1 MAGTARL
8 ASTALGLALGRCGAE
23 RGLGLVKA
31 DEQHTG
37 PMAAPRLRSLFECLG
52 EVPECRRDRG
62 KRYPLNTV
70 LAIAVAARLAGYRG
84 VNAFAQFAALLS
96 QEQLEAVGAFWSP
109 SKQRYTAPA
118 ITTFHNILAALPP
131 ETLDN
136 AIGQWTGQHSTAH
149 APVAMDGKDLRGA
162 SKQTEDGRRMMVA
175 AVEHDSGMVLG
186 QVEVDSKSNEI
197 PAVRELSSS
206 LDLAGRIVTVDAMH
220 AQHETARCLLGRRAD
235 YVISAIKDNQETI
248 LEDLKAID
256 FSDAPWHE
264 TVDKG
269 HGRIE
274 RRRCAAVDLS
284 GAEWDGYA
292 NLHGRRQTMR
302 IEREREILKTGK
314 SSIEVTW
321 SLTSLGTDRAGP
333 EELLALVRNHWHIEN
348 RLHYVRDFTYDED
361 RCRAYVR
368 HLPRNLACLTNVAI
382 AIVRCSGRFR
392 YLPEANRHYAARAQ
406 DVVHRRVRHA
416 VAPHQL
422 VPAVHVDMVL
432 VAVMAL
438 AVLLG
443 PARVGIL
450 LGPLGRLV
458 LPALGRLAILDP
470 RVVVPAIA
478 LFGHRHDR
486 GVDDLAAHRQ
496 VALLLQIAVEVLEQC
511 LDHARLRQLFPVEP
525 HRLGVGDL
533 VLETETQEPH
543 EREAVAKLVLH
554 LVVRE
559 IVKLAENDRL
569 EHHHSVPGLTP
580 RRRLPFLGRLAP
592 YRIETWPEVC
602 PPNHFVDLHQRVVL
616 GVQTSIPLRDVE
628 KPHLAHSR
636 FPRIPLSRRQD
647 STQLRAREGIFRG
660 AL

>member
-1 MAGTARL
+1 MIG
-8 ASTALGLALGRCGAE
+8 
-23 RGLGLVKA
+23 
-31 DEQHTG
+31 
-37 PMAAPRLRSLFECLG
+37 
-52 EVPECRRDRG
+52 G

-220 AQHETARCLLGRRAD
+220 AQHETARCLLGRRQA
-235 YVISAIKDNQETI
+235 
-248 LEDLKAID
+248 
-256 FSDAPWHE
+256 
-264 TVDKG
+264 
-269 HGRIE
+269 
-274 RRRCAAVDLS
+274 
-284 GAEWDGYA
+284 
-292 NLHGRRQTMR
+292 MR

-406 DVVHRRVRHA
+406 D
-416 VAPHQL
+416 
-422 VPAVHVDMVL
+422 
-432 VAVMAL
+432 AL
-438 AVLLG
+438 D
-443 PARVGIL
+443 
-450 LGPLGRLV
+450 
-458 LPALGRLAILDP
+458 AIL
-470 RVVVPAIA
+470 IA
-478 LFGHRHDR
+478 PT
-486 GVDDLAAHRQ
+486 A
-496 VALLLQIAVEVLEQC
+496 
-511 LDHARLRQLFPVEP
+511 
-525 HRLGVGDL
+525 
-533 VLETETQEPH
+533 
-543 EREAVAKLVLH
+543 
-554 LVVRE
+554 
-559 IVKLAENDRL
+559 
-569 EHHHSVPGLTP
+569 
-580 RRRLPFLGRLAP
+580 
-592 YRIETWPEVC
+592 
-602 PPNHFVDLHQRVVL
+602 
-616 GVQTSIPLRDVE
+616 
-628 KPHLAHSR
+628 
-636 FPRIPLSRRQD
+636 
-647 STQLRAREGIFRG
+647 
-660 AL
+660 

>member
-1 MAGTARL
+1 MATLPAQDLSVDLRAVTVRPTWGAQEHRRWDRLVAEHHYLPFHGVIGKGLRHVAVHGETWLALIGWQPGAFKLAARDRWIGWPAEQRFRRLHLIANNSRFVILTPGRVHNL
-8 ASTALGLALGRCGAE
+8 ASRVLGLSLRRLSQDIQAVHGYPVFLAE
-23 RGLGLVKA
+23 TFVDVSRFVGTCYRASNWRSLGLTRGFAREPGGSARWRHHGQPKEIFVFELTDA
-31 DEQHTG
+31 AAEALSRTEVPAHWNAEQHTE

-206 LDLAGRIVTVDAMH
+206 LDLAGRIVTVGCDARPARDGALPARAPRRLRDQRHQRTIRKPSSKTSRRSTSATRPGTKPSTRAM
-220 AQHETARCLLGRRAD
+220 AASSAAAVPPSTSPAPNGTATRTSTGA
-235 YVISAIKDNQETI
+235 A
-248 LEDLKAID
+248 
-256 FSDAPWHE
+256 
-264 TVDKG
+264 
-269 HGRIE
+269 
-274 RRRCAAVDLS
+274 RRCASNAS
-284 GAEWDGYA
+284 A
-292 NLHGRRQTMR
+292 RSSRP
-302 IEREREILKTGK
+302 GK

-406 DVVHRRVRHA
+406 D
-416 VAPHQL
+416 
-422 VPAVHVDMVL
+422 
-432 VAVMAL
+432 AL
-438 AVLLG
+438 D
-443 PARVGIL
+443 
-450 LGPLGRLV
+450 
-458 LPALGRLAILDP
+458 AIL
-470 RVVVPAIA
+470 IA
-478 LFGHRHDR
+478 PT
-486 GVDDLAAHRQ
+486 A
-496 VALLLQIAVEVLEQC
+496 
-511 LDHARLRQLFPVEP
+511 
-525 HRLGVGDL
+525 
-533 VLETETQEPH
+533 
-543 EREAVAKLVLH
+543 
-554 LVVRE
+554 
-559 IVKLAENDRL
+559 
-569 EHHHSVPGLTP
+569 
-580 RRRLPFLGRLAP
+580 
-592 YRIETWPEVC
+592 
-602 PPNHFVDLHQRVVL
+602 
-616 GVQTSIPLRDVE
+616 
-628 KPHLAHSR
+628 
-636 FPRIPLSRRQD
+636 
-647 STQLRAREGIFRG
+647 
-660 AL
+660 

>member
-1 MAGTARL
+1 MLTDACVRAANTTRLPKSEKSILKTPCFIKAYPNQHQYIDCKKRIGIPPDPGEKCGIKYQMAPARL
-8 ASTALGLALGRCGAE
+8 PTAKELADFDFAASPVNEPLIQELAGGGFLEGKRNIVLVGGTGTGKTHLAVAIARSCIRKGARGRCYNVVDLVNHLEAE
-23 RGLGLVKA
+23 LRAGRQGRTADQLV
-31 DEQHTG
+31 
-37 PMAAPRLRSLFECLG
+37 
-52 EVPECRRDRG
+52 RRDFVI
-62 KRYPLNTV
+62 LDE
-70 LAIAVAARLAGYRG
+70 LGYLP
-84 VNAFAQFAALLS
+84 FAQA
-96 QEQLEAVGAFWSP
+96 G
-109 SKQRYTAPA
+109 
-118 ITTFHNILAALPP
+118 
-131 ETLDN
+131 
-136 AIGQWTGQHSTAH
+136 GH

-292 NLHGRRQTMR
+292 NLHGRRQAMR
-302 IEREREILKTGK
+302 IEREILKTGK

-392 YLPEANRHYAARAQ
+392 YLPEANRHYAARAK
-406 DVVHRRVRHA
+406 D
-416 VAPHQL
+416 
-422 VPAVHVDMVL
+422 
-432 VAVMAL
+432 AL
-438 AVLLG
+438 D
-443 PARVGIL
+443 
-450 LGPLGRLV
+450 
-458 LPALGRLAILDP
+458 AIL
-470 RVVVPAIA
+470 IA
-478 LFGHRHDR
+478 PT
-486 GVDDLAAHRQ
+486 A
-496 VALLLQIAVEVLEQC
+496 
-511 LDHARLRQLFPVEP
+511 
-525 HRLGVGDL
+525 
-533 VLETETQEPH
+533 
-543 EREAVAKLVLH
+543 
-554 LVVRE
+554 
-559 IVKLAENDRL
+559 
-569 EHHHSVPGLTP
+569 
-580 RRRLPFLGRLAP
+580 
-592 YRIETWPEVC
+592 
-602 PPNHFVDLHQRVVL
+602 
-616 GVQTSIPLRDVE
+616 
-628 KPHLAHSR
+628 
-636 FPRIPLSRRQD
+636 
-647 STQLRAREGIFRG
+647 
-660 AL
+660 